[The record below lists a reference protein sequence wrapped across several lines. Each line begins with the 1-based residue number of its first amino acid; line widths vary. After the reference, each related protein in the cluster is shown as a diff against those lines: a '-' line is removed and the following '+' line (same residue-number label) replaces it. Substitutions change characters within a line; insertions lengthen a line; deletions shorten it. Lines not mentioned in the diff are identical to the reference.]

1 MAAGML
7 LSYGSCVVSHRCEQE
22 ISCSC
27 ELHSSH
33 NCEQHIGQGCEQ
45 YVNYNCKQHVAITES
60 FFPISPGLTCN
71 LFVFEKWLTVDV
83 SFNQVDRETTKRI
96 ESKNVINEETGTE
109 NESRDDA
116 EDSKDVPQ
124 SEDRGKRRSG
134 RMLRKQTVEPSKSL
148 DNWVHKGNTKT
159 KANRTVST
167 VTAVDL
173 NESDSQFMV
182 YAAMVH
188 HAEDSFVKQDAS
200 DKPPNLEAE
209 GKEDSPPELQIE
221 STAIE
226 SPKDRLPALD
236 AEASVGPSVKD
247 NPPKLESEISASSDI
262 KNKGNASNRPVKKA
276 RRYNPAACDS
286 RELDMLTSL
295 DLSPIKVASNN
306 ADQSDDV
313 NDTNEGKDVNKGKQ
327 NKKRKISQVDSGSA
341 ILQWIEAS
349 NVSKPAKRAKKDG
362 SDKDSFNGC
371 NSLQNN
377 SLQGKDWKSNDDG
390 TFSYKNKTYEQ
401 PLLLLSRVKI
411 SMMDN
416 VSPAKAREPFTMHT
430 STPKTTQLAN
440 KLKFSSGDNDGK
452 ENTSNVSDSRAPN
465 SVLKAEENRAETP
478 LSDKS
483 STSSSSEKQTDTPR
497 KRVEKQTRA
506 SPSPNNETTKSE
518 SLEKRDTLSKSI
530 SPVNKPAKQNRVPE
544 KHMSPVVVLKPSD
557 IVSTGGMK
565 SANITREKA
574 RGGARRTIDL
584 HSDGNESDEDS
595 RGNRDKDSE
604 FLVESSSPIR
614 RMGSDI
620 IETFSIDSDSEDE
633 SFAPMQ
639 AAVDDLLTDLPVEE
653 TQSPYSSPLA
663 KKTSP
668 KKGTSKRSK
677 KKSTSDDRKHDDAND
692 DDTDGRVGDSNS
704 IYNKRKTAEEKFD
717 ELLGFSN
724 GM

>member
-1 MAAGML
+1 M
-7 LSYGSCVVSHRCEQE
+7 
-22 ISCSC
+22 
-27 ELHSSH
+27 
-33 NCEQHIGQGCEQ
+33 
-45 YVNYNCKQHVAITES
+45 
-60 FFPISPGLTCN
+60 
-71 LFVFEKWLTVDV
+71 KWLTVDV
-83 SFNQVDRETTKRI
+83 SFNQVDRETTRRI
-96 ESKNVINEETGTE
+96 ESKNVINGETGTE

-124 SEDRGKRRSG
+124 SEDQGKRRSG

-188 HAEDSFVKQDAS
+188 HAEDSFIKQDAS

-221 STAIE
+221 STAVE
-226 SPKDRLPALD
+226 SPKDRLPTLD

-247 NPPKLESEISASSDI
+247 NPPKLESEIAASLDI
-262 KNKGNASNRPVKKA
+262 KNKGNASSSRPVKKA
-276 RRYNPAACDS
+276 KRYNPAACDS
-286 RELDMLTSL
+286 RELDMLTCL

-362 SDKDSFNGC
+362 SDRDSFNGC

-377 SLQGKDWKSNDDG
+377 SLQGKNWKSNDDG
-390 TFSYKNKTYEQ
+390 TFIYKNETYKQ

-411 SMMDN
+411 SKMDSD
-416 VSPAKAREPFTMHT
+416 SPVKAREPFTMHT

-440 KLKFSSGDNDGK
+440 KLKLSSADKDSK
-452 ENTSNVSDSRAPN
+452 ENTTDVSDSRAPN
-465 SVLKAEENRAETP
+465 SVSKAEENRAEAP

-497 KRVEKQTRA
+497 KRLEKQTRA
-506 SPSPNNETTKSE
+506 SPTPNNETTESE
-518 SLEKRDTLSKSI
+518 PSEKRDTLSKNI
-530 SPVNKPAKQNRVPE
+530 SPVNKPAKQNKVPG
-544 KHMSPVVVLKPSD
+544 KHMSPVVVLKSSD
-557 IVSTGGMK
+557 IVSVGGMK

-595 RGNRDKDSE
+595 RSNRNKDSE

-614 RMGSDI
+614 RVGSDI

-677 KKSTSDDRKHDDAND
+677 KKSTSDDRKHDDVND
-692 DDTDGRVGDSNS
+692 HDTDGRVGDSS
-704 IYNKRKTAEEKFD
+704 DSTYNKPKTAEEKFD

-724 GM
+724 GI